1 MYTRTQGTQCDKRGR
16 ELCADLVGRY
26 MFLAILVSLLK
37 RRQQKSLKRLVET
50 RKNETVNYR
59 VGKSDA
65 MEPVILNKEKN
76 GSQLSL
82 RSNRPS
88 VRERKERFFLIAN
101 YENSRIARN

>member
-16 ELCADLVGRY
+16 ELYADLVGRY
-26 MFLAILVSLLK
+26 MFLATLVSLLK

-82 RSNRPS
+82 RSNQPS

-101 YENSRIARN
+101 NENSRIARN